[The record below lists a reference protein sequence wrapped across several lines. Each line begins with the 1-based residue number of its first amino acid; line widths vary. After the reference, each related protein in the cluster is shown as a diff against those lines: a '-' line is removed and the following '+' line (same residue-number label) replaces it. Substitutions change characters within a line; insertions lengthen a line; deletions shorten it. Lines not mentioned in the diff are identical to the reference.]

1 MKNGR
6 GVPFKPE
13 LKYSKKSL
21 KSSQKRSKN
30 KSKPQSHTHTKA
42 FSASVDPLSEHL
54 STKNVVSL
62 ARSSRSLKNSLKDVL
77 KNRRE
82 KEIKKIK
89 NQMAKLTMGMFNIH
103 KTRLNLIE
111 KHKKLLPLKKSA
123 GVKVNPINIKWPTH
137 INIGKQLQKKFEEM
151 KNNEKSIL
159 KKQIEHKQLLQL
171 LQR

>member
-1 MKNGR
+1 MENG
-6 GVPFKPE
+6 GALFKP
-13 LKYSKKSL
+13 LKYPKKPL
-21 KSSQKRSKN
+21 KSSQSKSKN
-30 KSKPQSHTHTKA
+30 KSKNKSKKYPNESV
-42 FSASVDPLSEHL
+42 FSALVDPLSEDL

-89 NQMAKLTMGMFNIH
+89 NQMAKLTMGMFKIH

-137 INIGKQLQKKFEEM
+137 INLGKQLQKKFEEM

-159 KKQIEHKQLLQL
+159 KKQIEHKQRLQL